1 MTKNPANSQ
10 IHIFLQVDIEQL
22 RKPTVLLQ
30 WMGMNALI
38 VYALA
43 ACDIF
48 PAIIQG
54 FYWRSPEN
62 NLVMFLF
69 RWFFISP
76 LLLYTKQKVNFCT
89 INLLSNR
96 SQHYPS

>member
-1 MTKNPANSQ
+1 MFPCLFLYLMQ
-10 IHIFLQVDIEQL
+10 VDVIHIQ
-22 RKPTVLLQ
+22 RPTILFQ

-48 PAIIQG
+48 PAALQG

-62 NLVMFLF
+62 NLV
-69 RWFFISP
+69 ISS
-76 LLLYTKQKVNFCT
+76 YV
-89 INLLSNR
+89 IYI
-96 SQHYPS
+96 H